1 MTQFMAQAGGTVNT
15 LLGFLPI
22 ILLFVIFYFLLIRP
36 QQQNQKKRR
45 EMLGKLQKGDRVLTI
60 GGIYGMIK
68 EIKEDAV
75 VLRIADN
82 VNIKM
87 VRVGIDRVVSEEE

>member
-1 MTQFMAQAGGTVNT
+1 VQLEAIA
-15 LLGFLPI
+15 GFLPI

-36 QQQNQKKRR
+36 QQAQQKKRK
-45 EMLGKLQKGDRVLTI
+45 EMLASLQKGDRVVSI

-68 EIKEDAV
+68 EIKDDSV

-87 VRVGIDRVVSEEE
+87 ARTGIDRIIKDEE

>member
-1 MTQFMAQAGGTVNT
+1 MQEGVVT
-15 LLGFLPI
+15 FLPI

-36 QQQNQKKRR
+36 QQQQQKKRK
-45 EMLGKLQKGDRVLTI
+45 EMLSNLQKGDRVVTI

-68 EIKEDAV
+68 EIREDTL

-82 VNIKM
+82 VNVKM
-87 VRVGIDRVVSEEE
+87 ARTGIDRVVSDEE